1 MTVAEVLERLE
12 KVRRTPRGFVA
23 RCPAHEDKCPSLSL
37 SEGDRGILVKCWA
50 GCTLEEVTV
59 ALGIRITDLFFETP
73 TPRGRRTT
81 PTPPKLD
88 RVSLAFRF
96 ELAALDRRLRADRIL
111 KAATGFDIDE
121 MGDKD
126 FDRLMNVIG
135 RAYDDQEHAEFLETV
150 ADDLRVKAYQTRMAL
165 DAA

>member
-1 MTVAEVLERLE
+1 MTVDDLLSRLDR
-12 KVRRTPRGFVA
+12 VRRTGNGWIA
-23 RCPAHEDKCPSLSL
+23 RCPAHEDHSPSLSVKA
-37 SEGDRGILVKCWA
+37 GDRGLLVKCWA
-50 GCTLEEVTV
+50 GCTLEEVTE
-59 ALGIRITDLFFETP
+59 ALGIRVADLFFETP
-73 TPRGRRTT
+73 TPRGRWTT

-150 ADDLRVKAYQTRMAL
+150 ADDLR
-165 DAA
+165 